1 MTAQVIPVRTTGPA
15 QTKWTDSTA
24 AVHQDLMEHNV
35 KEVIVT
41 DNVTTRI
48 FCMSNIT
55 TMSTSDW
62 KQIRSGVFCSEWLSP
77 EKGKR
82 RHLVFDYFDPE
93 ETKGELMGNFY
104 LFSLQ
109 RNCFDSFFPVYILTQ
124 I

>member
-15 QTKWTDSTA
+15 QTQWTDSTA
-24 AVHQDLMEHNV
+24 AVHQDLMEYNV

-41 DNVTTRI
+41 DNVTTQI

-62 KQIRSGVFCSEWLSP
+62 KQTRSGVFSSEWLLL

-82 RHLVFDYFDPE
+82 RHLVFDYYDPE
-93 ETKGELMGNFY
+93 ETKGELLGNLY

-109 RNCFDSFFPVYILTQ
+109 RKCFDSFFPVYNLKQ